1 MAKVLSQEEVDALL
15 TEFSE
20 EEAPTLQ
27 PLSARDARDA
37 RDGRDGRD
45 VAPRG
50 PVTRKREK
58 EKDRK
63 VSNYNFR
70 RPDRVSKEQ
79 LRSLHYLHDHFA
91 RNFSSSLS
99 AYLRALIDVN
109 LYSVEQF
116 TYSEF
121 ILSLPDPTYFN
132 AIAMSPLEGN
142 AILEINP
149 KILFPMIDK
158 ILGGKGEDFAGG
170 IRSIT
175 DIERTLIEGVVKIV
189 MKDLEESWKQIA
201 KLHLS
206 IVATETSPQ
215 LIQVVA
221 PNEIVVLIVF
231 ELKVGEARGF
241 MNFCIPAIVLEPISK
256 RFSQDWYADKAKTSV
271 DEIKKIKL
279 NLLKTNI
286 KLAAG
291 IHGNTITTRDL
302 IGLKPGDVIKLE
314 SKVTDPLTIELNGV
328 KKYNAYQV
336 KQGEKKTVQV
346 VDLIPREFKNE

>member
-15 TEFSE
+15 NEFSE
-20 EEAPTLQ
+20 EEGPTLQ
-27 PLSARDARDA
+27 PLSGRDARE
-37 RDGRDGRD
+37 
-45 VAPRG
+45 VAPRA
-50 PVTRKREK
+50 PLTRKREK

-63 VSNYNFR
+63 ISSYNFR

-132 AIAMSPLEGN
+132 AIAMNPLEGN

-189 MKDLEESWKQIA
+189 MKDLEESWKQIV

-241 MNFCIPAIVLEPISK
+241 MNLCIPAIVLEPISR
-256 RFSQDWYADKAKTSV
+256 RFSQDWYADKAKNTV

-286 KLAAG
+286 KVAAG
-291 IHGNTITTRDL
+291 IHGNTISARDI
-302 IGLKPGDVIKLE
+302 IGLKRGDVIKLE

-336 KQGEKKTVQV
+336 KHDIKKAVQIFE
-346 VDLIPREFKNE
+346 LIPREFKNE